1 MTANILFICGSLNQ
15 TTIMHKIARELPEFN
30 VFFTPFYA
38 DGLIGLAAKA
48 KLAEFSILGGRHRKA
63 TEAYLSKEN
72 LPVDFGG
79 KARSYD
85 AVVTCTDLL
94 IQQNIRGKRL
104 ILVQEGMTEAEDYR
118 YHLVRRLGL
127 PRFLANTAA
136 TGLSDAYHVF
146 CVASWGYRDLFIR
159 KGVKP
164 EKIVVT
170 GIPNFDNAVEYLN
183 NDFPLRGYVLVAT
196 SSIRET
202 LKFDNRERFL
212 QNVKRI
218 ADGRQVIFKI
228 HPNEDRKR
236 AVREIRKHFPDA
248 PIYTD
253 GNVHHMIANCNVLIA
268 QNSSVI
274 YTALALGKEVHSYL
288 PLETLRKL
296 IPVQNGGQSAKRIAE
311 ICRQVVYTPLAELN
325 RGRFKIRLR
334 KKWETLSS

>member
-146 CVASWGYRDLFIR
+146 CV
-159 KGVKP
+159 
-164 EKIVVT
+164 
-170 GIPNFDNAVEYLN
+170 
-183 NDFPLRGYVLVAT
+183 
-196 SSIRET
+196 
-202 LKFDNRERFL
+202 
-212 QNVKRI
+212 
-218 ADGRQVIFKI
+218 
-228 HPNEDRKR
+228 
-236 AVREIRKHFPDA
+236 
-248 PIYTD
+248 
-253 GNVHHMIANCNVLIA
+253 
-268 QNSSVI
+268 
-274 YTALALGKEVHSYL
+274 
-288 PLETLRKL
+288 
-296 IPVQNGGQSAKRIAE
+296 
-311 ICRQVVYTPLAELN
+311 
-325 RGRFKIRLR
+325 
-334 KKWETLSS
+334 